1 MANAV
6 ENPIGLGLMEKTAF
20 GINPD
25 DALHRGGDL
34 DTMDDDDEL
43 LHENKDLIRSE
54 EVVEKEMKKL
64 IEKNITAWFAKR
76 DK

>member
-1 MANAV
+1 
-6 ENPIGLGLMEKTAF
+6 MEKTAF
-20 GINPD
+20 VINPD

-34 DTMDDDDEL
+34 DTMDDDEL
-43 LHENKDLIRSE
+43 LPENKDLIRSE